1 MDRQIEKKSF
11 LRRYAWYIAA
21 AAALAALLVWIVLG
35 TTANTM
41 TVDASDITISDVT
54 RGKFDDYVRLNG
66 QVLPIQVVQISP
78 EEGGIVREKVVEE
91 GTRVRKGDVILRLSN
106 SNLDLQILNA
116 EAELAEKQNLLR
128 NTQVAMQ
135 QDRLNNRTEQATL
148 DTDCD
153 RKRRAYEQNVRLY
166 KERLISKEVYLQS
179 REDYNLAL
187 RKQSLISQRLKQDSL
202 YRHVQMAQMEDNLDN
217 MRRNVLL
224 VRDRK
229 NKLEVR
235 SAIDGEL
242 GLLDVELGQNIAA
255 GQNIG
260 QINDLSDFKVQAQ
273 IDEHYIDRVRP
284 GLSASFSR
292 DGKTYLL
299 RVRKVYPE
307 VRNGTF
313 RTDFVF
319 VGERP
324 AQMRSGQTFYVELA
338 LGKSQQ
344 ATLIPRGTFF
354 QTTGGNWIFVLDKS
368 GRKAYRRNI
377 SIARQNPQYYEVT
390 DGLEPGERVITSGY
404 EAFKDS
410 GCRTRKSSATR
421 YRPYAT
427 SSRHRCHTTT
437 LQTSVQAD
445 TDITKPIRRP
455 TLRAT

>member
-11 LRRYAWYIAA
+11 LRRYAWYIVA

-41 TVDASDITISDVT
+41 TVDASDITVSDVT

-106 SNLDLQILNA
+106 SNLDLQFLNA
-116 EAELAEKQNLLR
+116 EAALAEKQNLLR

-153 RKRRAYEQNVRLY
+153 RKRRAYEQNARLY

-217 MRRNVLL
+217 MRKNVLL

-324 AQMRSGQTFYVELA
+324 AQMRSGQTYYVELA

-404 EAFKDS
+404 EAFKDNEVLVI
-410 GCRTRKSSATR
+410 K
-421 YRPYAT
+421 
-427 SSRHRCHTTT
+427 
-437 LQTSVQAD
+437 
-445 TDITKPIRRP
+445 
-455 TLRAT
+455 

>member
-11 LRRYAWYIAA
+11 LRRYAWYVAA

-35 TTANTM
+35 TTASTM
-41 TVDASDITISDVT
+41 TIDATDITISDVT

-153 RKRRAYEQNVRLY
+153 RKRRAYEQNARLY

-179 REDYNLAL
+179 REDYKLAL

-217 MRRNVLL
+217 MRKNVLL

-292 DGKTYLL
+292 GGKIYLL

-404 EAFKDS
+404 EAFKDNEVLVI
-410 GCRTRKSSATR
+410 K
-421 YRPYAT
+421 
-427 SSRHRCHTTT
+427 
-437 LQTSVQAD
+437 
-445 TDITKPIRRP
+445 
-455 TLRAT
+455 

>member
-11 LRRYAWYIAA
+11 LRRYAWYVAA

-35 TTANTM
+35 TTASTM
-41 TVDASDITISDVT
+41 TVDATDITISDVT

-153 RKRRAYEQNVRLY
+153 RKRRAYEQNARLY

-179 REDYNLAL
+179 REDYKLAR

-217 MRRNVLL
+217 MRKNVLL

-292 DGKTYLL
+292 GGKTYLL

-324 AQMRSGQTFYVELA
+324 AQMRSGQTYYVELA

-404 EAFKDS
+404 EAFKDNEVLVI
-410 GCRTRKSSATR
+410 K
-421 YRPYAT
+421 
-427 SSRHRCHTTT
+427 
-437 LQTSVQAD
+437 
-445 TDITKPIRRP
+445 
-455 TLRAT
+455 

>member
-11 LRRYAWYIAA
+11 LRRYAWYIVA

-153 RKRRAYEQNVRLY
+153 RKRRAYEQNARLY

-187 RKQSLISQRLKQDSL
+187 RKQSLISQRLKQDSI

-217 MRRNVLL
+217 MRKNVLL

-260 QINDLSDFKVQAQ
+260 QISDISDFKVQAQ

-292 DGKTYLL
+292 GGKTYLL

-404 EAFKDS
+404 EAFKDNEVLVI
-410 GCRTRKSSATR
+410 K
-421 YRPYAT
+421 
-427 SSRHRCHTTT
+427 
-437 LQTSVQAD
+437 
-445 TDITKPIRRP
+445 
-455 TLRAT
+455 

>member
-11 LRRYAWYIAA
+11 FRRYAWYIAA

-35 TTANTM
+35 TTASTM
-41 TVDASDITISDVT
+41 TIDATDITISDVT

-153 RKRRAYEQNVRLY
+153 RKRRAYEQNARLY

-179 REDYNLAL
+179 REDYKLAR

-217 MRRNVLL
+217 MRKNVLL

-292 DGKTYLL
+292 DGKTYRL

-324 AQMRSGQTFYVELA
+324 AQMRSGQTYYVELA

-354 QTTGGNWIFVLDKS
+354 QTTGGNWIYVIDRS
-368 GRKAYRRNI
+368 GKKAYRRSI

-390 DGLEPGERVITSGY
+390 EGLEPGEKVITSGY
-404 EAFKDS
+404 EAFKDNEVLIL
-410 GCRTRKSSATR
+410 K
-421 YRPYAT
+421 
-427 SSRHRCHTTT
+427 
-437 LQTSVQAD
+437 
-445 TDITKPIRRP
+445 
-455 TLRAT
+455 

>member
-11 LRRYAWYIAA
+11 LRRYAWYVAA

-41 TVDASDITISDVT
+41 TIDATDITISDVT

-153 RKRRAYEQNVRLY
+153 RKRRAYEQNARLY

-179 REDYNLAL
+179 HEDYKLAR

-217 MRRNVLL
+217 MRKNVLL

-292 DGKTYLL
+292 GGKIYRL

-404 EAFKDS
+404 EAFKDNEVLVI
-410 GCRTRKSSATR
+410 K
-421 YRPYAT
+421 
-427 SSRHRCHTTT
+427 
-437 LQTSVQAD
+437 
-445 TDITKPIRRP
+445 
-455 TLRAT
+455 

>member
-41 TVDASDITISDVT
+41 TVDASDITVSDVI

-153 RKRRAYEQNVRLY
+153 RKRRAYEQNARLY

-179 REDYNLAL
+179 REDYNLAR

-217 MRRNVLL
+217 MRKNVLL

-324 AQMRSGQTFYVELA
+324 AQMRSGQTYYVELA

-404 EAFKDS
+404 EAFKDNEVLVI
-410 GCRTRKSSATR
+410 K
-421 YRPYAT
+421 
-427 SSRHRCHTTT
+427 
-437 LQTSVQAD
+437 
-445 TDITKPIRRP
+445 
-455 TLRAT
+455 

>member
-35 TTANTM
+35 TTASTM
-41 TVDASDITISDVT
+41 TIDATDITISDVT

-78 EEGGIVREKVVEE
+78 EEGGIGREKVVEE

-153 RKRRAYEQNVRLY
+153 RKRRAYEQNARLY

-179 REDYNLAL
+179 REDYKLAR

-202 YRHVQMAQMEDNLDN
+202 YRHVQMSQMEDNLDN
-217 MRRNVLL
+217 MRKNVLL

-242 GLLDVELGQNIAA
+242 GLLDVELGQNIVA

-292 DGKTYLL
+292 DGKTYRL

-324 AQMRSGQTFYVELA
+324 AQMRSGQTYYVELA

-404 EAFKDS
+404 EAFKDNEVLVI
-410 GCRTRKSSATR
+410 K
-421 YRPYAT
+421 
-427 SSRHRCHTTT
+427 
-437 LQTSVQAD
+437 
-445 TDITKPIRRP
+445 
-455 TLRAT
+455 

>member
-41 TVDASDITISDVT
+41 TVDASDITVSDVT

-153 RKRRAYEQNVRLY
+153 RKRRAYEQNARLY

-179 REDYNLAL
+179 REDYNLAR

-217 MRRNVLL
+217 MRKNVLL

-242 GLLDVELGQNIAA
+242 GLLDVELGQNIVA

-292 DGKTYLL
+292 DGKTYRL

-324 AQMRSGQTFYVELA
+324 AQMRSGQTYYVELA

-368 GRKAYRRNI
+368 GRKAYRRSI

-404 EAFKDS
+404 EAFKDNEVLVI
-410 GCRTRKSSATR
+410 K
-421 YRPYAT
+421 
-427 SSRHRCHTTT
+427 
-437 LQTSVQAD
+437 
-445 TDITKPIRRP
+445 
-455 TLRAT
+455 

>member
-35 TTANTM
+35 TTANTT

-153 RKRRAYEQNVRLY
+153 RKRRAYEQNARLY

-179 REDYNLAL
+179 REDYNLAR

-217 MRRNVLL
+217 MRKNVLL

-292 DGKTYLL
+292 DGKTYRL

-319 VGERP
+319 IGERP
-324 AQMRSGQTFYVELA
+324 AQMRSGQTYYVELA

-404 EAFKDS
+404 EAFKDNEVLVI
-410 GCRTRKSSATR
+410 K
-421 YRPYAT
+421 
-427 SSRHRCHTTT
+427 
-437 LQTSVQAD
+437 
-445 TDITKPIRRP
+445 
-455 TLRAT
+455 

>member
-116 EAELAEKQNLLR
+116 EAELAEKQNMLR

-153 RKRRAYEQNVRLY
+153 RKRRAYEQNARLY

-179 REDYNLAL
+179 REDYKLAR

-217 MRRNVLL
+217 MRKNVLL

-242 GLLDVELGQNIAA
+242 GLLDVELGQNIVA

-292 DGKTYLL
+292 DGKTYRL

-313 RTDFVF
+313 RTDFIF

-324 AQMRSGQTFYVELA
+324 AQMRSGQTYYVELA

-404 EAFKDS
+404 EAFKDNEVLVI
-410 GCRTRKSSATR
+410 K
-421 YRPYAT
+421 
-427 SSRHRCHTTT
+427 
-437 LQTSVQAD
+437 
-445 TDITKPIRRP
+445 
-455 TLRAT
+455 

>member
-41 TVDASDITISDVT
+41 TVDASDITICDVT

-153 RKRRAYEQNVRLY
+153 RKRRAYEQNARLY

-179 REDYNLAL
+179 REDYNLAR

-217 MRRNVLL
+217 MRKNVLL

-292 DGKTYLL
+292 DGKTYRL

-404 EAFKDS
+404 EAFKDNEVLVI
-410 GCRTRKSSATR
+410 K
-421 YRPYAT
+421 
-427 SSRHRCHTTT
+427 
-437 LQTSVQAD
+437 
-445 TDITKPIRRP
+445 
-455 TLRAT
+455 

>member
-11 LRRYAWYIAA
+11 LRRYAWYVAA

-41 TVDASDITISDVT
+41 TIDATDITISDVT

-91 GTRVRKGDVILRLSN
+91 GARVRKGDVILRLSN

-153 RKRRAYEQNVRLY
+153 RKRRAYEQNARLY

-179 REDYNLAL
+179 REDYKLAR

-217 MRRNVLL
+217 MCKNVLL

-292 DGKTYLL
+292 GGKIYRL

-404 EAFKDS
+404 EAFKDNEVLVI
-410 GCRTRKSSATR
+410 K
-421 YRPYAT
+421 
-427 SSRHRCHTTT
+427 
-437 LQTSVQAD
+437 
-445 TDITKPIRRP
+445 
-455 TLRAT
+455 

>member
-11 LRRYAWYIAA
+11 LRRYAWYIVA

-41 TVDASDITISDVT
+41 TIDATDITISDVT

-153 RKRRAYEQNVRLY
+153 RKRRAYEQNARLY

-179 REDYNLAL
+179 REDYKLAR

-217 MRRNVLL
+217 MRKNVLL

-404 EAFKDS
+404 EAFKDNEVLVI
-410 GCRTRKSSATR
+410 K
-421 YRPYAT
+421 
-427 SSRHRCHTTT
+427 
-437 LQTSVQAD
+437 
-445 TDITKPIRRP
+445 
-455 TLRAT
+455 

>member
-21 AAALAALLVWIVLG
+21 ATALAALLVWIVLG

-153 RKRRAYEQNVRLY
+153 RKRRAYEQNARLY

-179 REDYNLAL
+179 REDYNLAR
-187 RKQSLISQRLKQDSL
+187 RKQSLISQRLKQDSI

-217 MRRNVLL
+217 MRKNVLL

-404 EAFKDS
+404 EAFKDNEVLVI
-410 GCRTRKSSATR
+410 K
-421 YRPYAT
+421 
-427 SSRHRCHTTT
+427 
-437 LQTSVQAD
+437 
-445 TDITKPIRRP
+445 
-455 TLRAT
+455 

>member
-11 LRRYAWYIAA
+11 LRRYAWYVAA

-35 TTANTM
+35 TTASTM
-41 TVDASDITISDVT
+41 TIDASDITISDVT

-153 RKRRAYEQNVRLY
+153 RKRRAYEQNARLY

-179 REDYNLAL
+179 REDYKLAR

-217 MRRNVLL
+217 MRKNVLL

-292 DGKTYLL
+292 DGKTYRL

-319 VGERP
+319 VGVRP

-404 EAFKDS
+404 EAFKDNEVLVI
-410 GCRTRKSSATR
+410 K
-421 YRPYAT
+421 
-427 SSRHRCHTTT
+427 
-437 LQTSVQAD
+437 
-445 TDITKPIRRP
+445 
-455 TLRAT
+455 

>member
-11 LRRYAWYIAA
+11 LRRYAWYIVA

-35 TTANTM
+35 TTASTM
-41 TVDASDITISDVT
+41 TIDASDITISDVT

-153 RKRRAYEQNVRLY
+153 RKRRAYEQNARLY

-179 REDYNLAL
+179 REDYKLAR

-217 MRRNVLL
+217 MRKNVLL

-319 VGERP
+319 VGVRP

-404 EAFKDS
+404 EAFKDNEVLVI
-410 GCRTRKSSATR
+410 K
-421 YRPYAT
+421 
-427 SSRHRCHTTT
+427 
-437 LQTSVQAD
+437 
-445 TDITKPIRRP
+445 
-455 TLRAT
+455 

>member
-11 LRRYAWYIAA
+11 LRRYAWYVAA

-35 TTANTM
+35 TTASTM
-41 TVDASDITISDVT
+41 TIDATDITISDVT

-153 RKRRAYEQNVRLY
+153 RKRRAYEQNARLY

-179 REDYNLAL
+179 REDYKLAR

-217 MRRNVLL
+217 MRKNVLL

-260 QINDLSDFKVQAQ
+260 QINDVSDFKVQAQ

-292 DGKTYLL
+292 GGKIYRL

-404 EAFKDS
+404 EAFKDNEVLVI
-410 GCRTRKSSATR
+410 K
-421 YRPYAT
+421 
-427 SSRHRCHTTT
+427 
-437 LQTSVQAD
+437 
-445 TDITKPIRRP
+445 
-455 TLRAT
+455 